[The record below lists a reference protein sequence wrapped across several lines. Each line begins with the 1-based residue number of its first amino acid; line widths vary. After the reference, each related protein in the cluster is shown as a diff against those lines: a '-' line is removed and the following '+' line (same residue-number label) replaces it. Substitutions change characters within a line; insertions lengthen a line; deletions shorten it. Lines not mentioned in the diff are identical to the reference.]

1 MYGRRGIK
9 KEQGHIRDFVWAV
22 QGKPKNELGSLK
34 SGNLG
39 CLAVVTVQCVFC
51 RVVHIIGKALIGVL
65 RPPHSPPPPLLSTKQ
80 DLNFTRKFWFSHCK
94 YLSENLMTLNVC
106 LFVSRVRLMECLLPD
121 GCVRICSVPHSH
133 D

>member
-1 MYGRRGIK
+1 MKKGIGYTARNK

-39 CLAVVTVQCVFC
+39 CLAVAVQCVFC

-65 RPPHSPPPPLLSTKQ
+65 RPPHSPPPPLLSTEQ
-80 DLNFTRKFWFSHCK
+80 HLNSHRKFWIATRDIVPKIIESGPLCI
-94 YLSENLMTLNVC
+94 TD
-106 LFVSRVRLMECLLPD
+106 LFQD
-121 GCVRICSVPHSH
+121 KSVAYF
-133 D
+133 

>member
-1 MYGRRGIK
+1 MLILGLLCMYFDAVVVFVTSHSLFSYLLWPYCVRRGIK

-39 CLAVVTVQCVFC
+39 CLAVAVQCVFC

-65 RPPHSPPPPLLSTKQ
+65 RPPHSPPPPLLSTEQ
-80 DLNFTRKFWFSHCK
+80 YLNSHRKFWVAPVNTK
-94 YLSENLMTLNVC
+94 VK
-106 LFVSRVRLMECLLPD
+106 
-121 GCVRICSVPHSH
+121 I
-133 D
+133 